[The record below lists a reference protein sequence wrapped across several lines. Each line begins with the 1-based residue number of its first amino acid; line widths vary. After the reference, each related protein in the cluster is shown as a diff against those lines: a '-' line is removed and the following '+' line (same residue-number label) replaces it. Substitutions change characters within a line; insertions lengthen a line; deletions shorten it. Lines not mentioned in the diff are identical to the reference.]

1 MTSMLNMQDA
11 QDVIEKVIILL
22 PPTVPLNLL
31 ALPLDENADFCGYY
45 WIIEMLIFT
54 FRHKPWIKLVT

>member
-45 WIIEMLIFT
+45 
-54 FRHKPWIKLVT
+54 